1 MTAIKGRTLKLRDAA
16 DVQKQ
21 IEKVMKKTVKGC
33 NVGNIF
39 QAEGFAQIEND
50 GKFAS
55 ELSVELEKIPGIKI
69 ISIFDHVGEY
79 DWKSDTYIRP
89 SKTVYNKFARKIH
102 DL

>member
-1 MTAIKGRTLKLRDAA
+1 MAAIKGRTLKIRDAA

-33 NVGNIF
+33 NIGEIF
-39 QAEGFAQIEND
+39 QWEGFAQIDND

-55 ELSVELEKIPGIKI
+55 ELKIELEKIKGIEI
-69 ISIFDHVGEY
+69 VSIFDHAGEY

-89 SKTVYNKFARKIH
+89 CTAVHYNLIAC
-102 DL
+102 

>member
-1 MTAIKGRTLKLRDAA
+1 MAAIKGRTLKLRDVA

-33 NVGNIF
+33 NVGDIF
-39 QAEGFAQIEND
+39 HAEGFAQIDND

-55 ELSVELEKIPGIKI
+55 ELSVELEKIPGIEI
-69 ISIFDHVGEY
+69 VSIFDHAGEY

-89 SKTVYNKFARKIH
+89 CTAVHYNLIAC
-102 DL
+102 

>member
-1 MTAIKGRTLKLRDAA
+1 MAAIKGRTLKLRDAA

-33 NVGNIF
+33 NVGDIF
-39 QAEGFAQIEND
+39 HAEGFAQIDND

-69 ISIFDHVGEY
+69 LYIYDQRGEY

-89 SKTVYNKFARKIH
+89 CTIVHYNLIAC
-102 DL
+102 

>member
-1 MTAIKGRTLKLRDAA
+1 MAAIKGRTLKLRDVA

-33 NVGNIF
+33 NVGDIL
-39 QAEGFAQIEND
+39 QSDGFAQIDND

-55 ELSVELEKIPGIKI
+55 ELSIELEKIKGIEI
-69 ISIFDHVGEY
+69 VSIFDHAGEY

-89 SKTVYNKFARKIH
+89 CTVVHYNLIAC
-102 DL
+102 

>member
-1 MTAIKGRTLKLRDAA
+1 MAAIKGRTLKLRDAA

-33 NVGNIF
+33 NVDDIF

-55 ELSVELEKIPGIKI
+55 ELSVELGKIPGIEI
-69 ISIFDHVGEY
+69 VSDHAGEY

-89 SKTVYNKFARKIH
+89 CTAVHYNLIAC
-102 DL
+102 